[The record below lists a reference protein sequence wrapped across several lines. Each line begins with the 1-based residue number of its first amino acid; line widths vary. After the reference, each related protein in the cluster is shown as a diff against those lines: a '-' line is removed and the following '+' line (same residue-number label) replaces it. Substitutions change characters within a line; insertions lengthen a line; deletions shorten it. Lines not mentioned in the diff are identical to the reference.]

1 MFGFTTAATTSATTG
16 DRRNPL
22 AGLVQKQRAVV
33 GVIEGRLSLL
43 EAAAWF
49 RAAGL
54 GSSVADPRS
63 VPPGE
68 AESLCRS
75 VIGWVHLA
83 LCDRPERAESVS
95 GELERE
101 LEGYLDRLGPGR
113 LPVAR

>member
-1 MFGFTTAATTSATTG
+1 MFGFATAATDPANTG
-16 DRRNPL
+16 DCRHPL
-22 AGLVQKQRAVV
+22 LGLSRKQQAVV

-54 GSSVADPRS
+54 GTAVADPRS
-63 VPPGE
+63 VPPAE

-83 LCDRPERAESVS
+83 LCDRPERAETIS
-95 GELERE
+95 GMLELE
-101 LEGYLDRLGPGR
+101 LDGYLGRSGHGR
-113 LPVAR
+113 LPATP

>member
-1 MFGFTTAATTSATTG
+1 MFGFAAPIVPATPG
-16 DRRNPL
+16 DRRSLL
-22 AGLVQKQRAVV
+22 AGLTRKQQAVA

-54 GSSVADPRS
+54 GAAVPDPRS
-63 VPPGE
+63 VPPAE

-83 LCDRPERAESVS
+83 LCDRPERAEAVS
-95 GELERE
+95 GQLECELER
-101 LEGYLDRLGPGR
+101 YLGRSGPGR
-113 LPVAR
+113 LPASP